1 MSDISSKDK
10 RPIVVMRWIARFVSI
25 PWAYCALALVWFV
38 AGVGLEEGMPLA
50 LNITIVFTAFLLTLG
65 AAILAGVWGMEAFG
79 GKVLLVDGGLIL
91 VWVLVTPQLPPAAL
105 ILMVPPVLSG
115 VLFLECHR
123 GSKVGG
129 AEPVQAGGSTADSDS
144 VEN

>member
-1 MSDISSKDK
+1 MSDISSEDK
-10 RPIVVMRWIARFVSI
+10 RPIIVMRWIARVISI
-25 PWAYCALALVWFV
+25 PWAYAALGLVWFV

-79 GKVLLVDGGLIL
+79 GKVLLADGALIL
-91 VWVLVTPQLPPAAL
+91 LWVLVTPQLPGAAL

-115 VLFLECHR
+115 VLFLECQRRSRAGVTIDTR
-123 GSKVGG
+123 G
-129 AEPVQAGGSTADSDS
+129 
-144 VEN
+144 

>member
-1 MSDISSKDK
+1 MTDISSQDK
-10 RPIVVMRWIARFVSI
+10 RPILAMRWIARLVSI
-25 PWAYCALALVWFV
+25 PWAYCALGLVWFV

-50 LNITIVFTAFLLTLG
+50 LNIGIVFTAFLLTLG

-79 GKVLLVDGGLIL
+79 GKVLLADGALIL
-91 VWVLVTPQLPPAAL
+91 VWVLVTPQLPGAAL

-123 GSKVGG
+123 RSRAGG
-129 AEPVQAGGSTADSDS
+129 AVHLER
-144 VEN
+144 